1 MKITVLLDFKS
12 NLTEAELA
20 QFAINVLTRM
30 KDNPKF
36 ASIKTL
42 VDTELKIATERYTA
56 ALQAAADRSRVKIA
70 EKRLAQ
76 QQLLEV
82 LETVASHLNIIA
94 NNNESTVLEAGFRVR
109 PRGQRTGSDL
119 EPVTGLSAQ
128 STAPGQVA
136 LRFNRV
142 PLARMY
148 AVEWRTDD
156 ETNWHNNTY
165 TTARRAVLSNLTSR
179 RDILVRVCALGS
191 QQRMGPPC
199 EAVRVFVQ

>member
-1 MKITVLLDFKS
+1 MKVTVLLDFKS
-12 NLTEAELA
+12 SLSEAGLA
-20 QFAINVLTRM
+20 QFAQNVLTRM

-36 ASIKTL
+36 AAIKPL
-42 VDTELKIATERYTA
+42 LDTDLKDATEQYNT
-56 ALQAAADRSRVKIA
+56 ALQEAADRSRVKVA

-76 QQLLEV
+76 QRLLDV
-82 LETVASHLNIIA
+82 LETVAAHLNIIA
-94 NNNESTVLEAGFRVR
+94 NNNEATVLEAGFRVR
-109 PRGQRTGSDL
+109 PRSQRSDADL
-119 EPVTGLSAQ
+119 DAVTGLSAQ

-156 ETNWHNNTY
+156 DPNWHNNTY
-165 TTARRAVLSNLTSR
+165 TTARRAMLHNLTSR

-191 QQRMGPPC
+191 QQRMSAPC
-199 EAVRVFVQ
+199 EPVRVFVM